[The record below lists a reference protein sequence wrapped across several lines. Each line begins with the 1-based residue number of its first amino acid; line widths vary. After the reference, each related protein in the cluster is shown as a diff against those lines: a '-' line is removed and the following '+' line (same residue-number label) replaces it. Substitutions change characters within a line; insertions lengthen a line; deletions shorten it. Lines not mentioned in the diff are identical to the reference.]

1 MGGTANASPW
11 FVGRRRPGRPSLRLF
26 CLPYAGGGAAIYRQ
40 WPAEFPA
47 ATEVWAVQ
55 LPGREQRFGEPPLT
69 VTTHAAASLATALVP
84 FLEEPFAFF
93 GHSMGAAIAYET
105 ARIVAQRHHR
115 AAACLMVSGRRAP
128 HLPARKPPVHG
139 LPDEDFLAE
148 LRRLDG
154 TPAGVL
160 EHEELMQLML
170 PTLRGDFQLAE
181 TYQAPGP
188 VALTCPVIA
197 FGGTDDPEVDRSEL
211 EAWRQI
217 SNGDFR
223 LHMIEGGH
231 FFVNSERGR
240 LIGLVRSELS
250 RWTG

>member
-1 MGGTANASPW
+1 MEAVANACSW
-11 FVGRRRPGRPSLRLF
+11 LVGPRRPGRPNLRLF

-47 ATEVWAVQ
+47 KVEVRAVQ
-55 LPGREQRFGEPPLT
+55 LPGREQRFAEPPLT
-69 VTTHAAASLATALVP
+69 ETMHAAATLAAALVP
-84 FLEEPFAFF
+84 YLEEPFAFF

-105 ARIVAQRHHR
+105 ARAIAQRHGR
-115 AAACLMVSGRRAP
+115 TAVCLMASGRRAP
-128 HLPARKPPVHG
+128 HLPARRRPVHQ
-139 LPDEDFLAE
+139 LSDERFLEE

-154 TPAGVL
+154 TPPGVL
-160 EHEELMQLML
+160 ENEELMQLML

-197 FGGTDDPEVDRSEL
+197 FGGTHDPDVSRSDL
-211 EAWRQI
+211 EAWRKI

-223 LHMIEGGH
+223 LHMLEGGH
-231 FFVNSERGR
+231 FFVNPERRR
-240 LIGLVRSELS
+240 LIGLVLSELS